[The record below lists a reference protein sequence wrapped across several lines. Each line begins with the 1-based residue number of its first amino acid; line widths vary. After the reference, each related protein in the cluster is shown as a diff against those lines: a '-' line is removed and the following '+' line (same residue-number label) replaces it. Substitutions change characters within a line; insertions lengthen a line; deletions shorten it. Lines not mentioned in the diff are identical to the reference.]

1 MLDLIVFNLSFLY
14 IIAMQKSF
22 ISLMAVVMLLLQ
34 VTPVFAAND
43 VKPTA
48 AFFENAWKEA
58 DETRSYGFTC
68 KVSTTSIKTKRG
80 VTLTGDD
87 KKQVDLVLSAL
98 KKFKRT
104 DVGTLLGQ
112 KNQMYTSRQSLNS
125 LGILDSMSAGQFT
138 LDEAIQKMKIAKK
151 GKGEI
156 IVDGDFIYY
165 KGNVGWK
172 VFEDADFASKLY
184 SAAANDSFLS
194 TLEKPSFVF
203 RNYMNPGKSQSAV
216 YQGTLTNDGTTVL
229 LKPFLGE
236 VSAKEQTSAPTSLII
251 AGDGHLQKFNVT
263 KKIVI
268 GGLSFTVKDQC
279 SIKLKNATIKIPSN
293 ATTVDA
299 GAGKQEL
306 ADLVI
311 PL

>member
-1 MLDLIVFNLSFLY
+1 MK
-14 IIAMQKSF
+14 KSF
-22 ISLMAVVMLLLQ
+22 ISLVAVVMLLLQ
-34 VTPVFAAND
+34 VTPVFAANE

-68 KVSTTSIKTKRG
+68 KVSSTSIKTKKG

-98 KKFKRT
+98 KKYKRT

-112 KNQMYTSRQSLNS
+112 KNQMYTSRESLNS

-138 LDEAIQKMKIAKK
+138 LDEAIQKMKTAKK

-156 IVDGDFIYY
+156 VVDGNFVYY
-165 KGNVGWK
+165 KGNAGWK
-172 VFEDADFASKLY
+172 VFEDADFANKLY
-184 SAAANDSFLS
+184 SAAANDSLVS
-194 TLEKPSFVF
+194 TLEKASFVF
-203 RNYMNPGKSQSAV
+203 KNYTNPGKSQPAV
-216 YQGTLTNDGTTVL
+216 YQGTLTSGGTTTL

-236 VSAKEQTSAPTSLII
+236 ATAKEQANAPTSLVIT
-251 AGDGHLQKFNVT
+251 GDAHVQKFNVVA
-263 KKIVI
+263 KVVI

-279 SIKLKNATIKIPSN
+279 NAKLQNATIKVPSN

-299 GAGKQEL
+299 AAGKEEL
-306 ADLVI
+306 AKLI
-311 PL
+311 IAL